1 MFPLLVHSDH
11 LPSLTSRP
19 GAITTA
25 GLVMN
30 GWDIEKCLA
39 TFKQLSHTAF
49 QRRASLKI
57 PLISAVLQFLISIIC
72 DGRYPPKNLES
83 VLQRVFGRKGI
94 LDSSA
99 ESEMGILAGIIVTSI
114 KDTSASVFTNYNAVG
129 NRKNYCDY
137 SVMTTDPAARPLLWE
152 IIRCATAAPLAFWKL
167 GDSDRAWKQLLS

>member
-1 MFPLLVHSDH
+1 MFSLFLHSDH

-99 ESEMGILAGIIVTSI
+99 ESEMGILAGIIVTNI

-129 NRKNYCDY
+129 NRKNHCDY
-137 SVMTTDPAARPLLWE
+137 SLMTTDPVARPLLWE
-152 IIRCATAAPLAFWKL
+152 M
-167 GDSDRAWKQLLS
+167 